1 MLDEA
6 ISLYN
11 QGIQLLIS
19 DNKIINS
26 SNLSLKDDIESVINE
41 EVNIDTISNNQ
52 TNSSN
57 NAGGGY
63 CVDSVEPKC
72 NELKRLIDE
81 FKYGYITKLNLFR
94 KNRSM
99 LQKLQTV
106 FIYSLLI
113 L

>member
-1 MLDEA
+1 M
-6 ISLYN
+6 IN
-11 QGIQLLIS
+11 I
-19 DNKIINS
+19 KFTVVII
-26 SNLSLKDDIESVINE
+26 D
-41 EVNIDTISNNQ
+41 NNQ

>member
-1 MLDEA
+1 MLEEA
-6 ISLYN
+6 INLYS

-26 SNLSLKDDIESVINE
+26 SNLSLKEDIESIINE

-57 NAGGGY
+57 NAGGY

-81 FKYGYITKLNLFR
+81 FKYGYISKLNLFK

-99 LQKLQTV
+99 LQKLHNV
-106 FIYSLLI
+106 I